1 VSTVHPV
8 VTTFTNGLQLI
19 VQPETI
25 SDTVNVYGRVR
36 NYAGLET
43 PEGQEGVDQAL
54 EGLFSFGTESLDRVA
69 FQKALDDIGANESA
83 GTSFEVDV
91 LTKYLDRGT
100 QLLADNLLHPALPEE
115 AFKTVRKQVADSVAG
130 SLESPDYL
138 SQRALLAALFPK
150 GDPVLRQAT
159 TNSVSALTLDNVR
172 AYHQHVFR
180 PDLTT
185 IVVIGNVTPE
195 QAKSVIGKWFGD
207 WTATGPKP
215 ETVPPPV
222 SNNVAS
228 VIVVPDKSRVQ
239 DKAVLAET
247 LGLNR
252 YDPDYYS
259 LQLGNMVLGG
269 AFYATRLYRD
279 LRKDSGLVYSVGSSF
294 NVGKTRGLY
303 EVEFGCD
310 PPNVSKAR
318 AIIERNLKD
327 MQTKPVTADELQQAK
342 AQWLREIPLSE
353 SSVSSIASTL
363 LSLATRDLPLD
374 EPTRGAQRC
383 SILTA
388 EEVQA
393 AFAKWLHPVD
403 LVQSVQGPEPK

>member
-1 VSTVHPV
+1 
-8 VTTFTNGLQLI
+8 
-19 VQPETI
+19 
-25 SDTVNVYGRVR
+25 
-36 NYAGLET
+36 
-43 PEGQEGVDQAL
+43 
-54 EGLFSFGTESLDRVA
+54 
-69 FQKALDDIGANESA
+69 
-83 GTSFEVDV
+83 
-91 LTKYLDRGT
+91 
-100 QLLADNLLHPALPEE
+100 
-115 AFKTVRKQVADSVAG
+115 
-130 SLESPDYL
+130 
-138 SQRALLAALFPK
+138 
-150 GDPVLRQAT
+150 
-159 TNSVSALTLDNVR
+159 VSALTLDNVR

-195 QAKSVIGKWFGD
+195 QAKSVIGKWFGG

-252 YDPDYYS
+252 YDPDYYP
-259 LQLGNMVLGG
+259 LQLGNLVLGG
-269 AFYATRLYRD
+269 SFYATRLYRD

>member
-1 VSTVHPV
+1 

-25 SDTVNVYGRVR
+25 SDTVNVYGKVR
-36 NYAGLET
+36 NYAGLEM
-43 PEGQEGVDQAL
+43 PEGQEGVDRVL
-54 EGLFSFGTESLDRVA
+54 ENLFSYGTESLDRVA

-83 GTSFEVDV
+83 GTGFEVDV
-91 LTKYLDRGT
+91 LTKYFDRGV
-100 QLLADNLLHPALPEE
+100 QLVADNLLHPALPEE
-115 AFKTVRKQVADSVAG
+115 DFKTVRKQVADSVAG

-138 SQRALLAALFPK
+138 SQRALLGALFPK

-159 TNSVSALTLDNVR
+159 TSTVSALTLDNVR
-172 AYHQHVFR
+172 AYHEHVFR

-185 IVVIGNVTPE
+185 IVVIGNVTPD
-195 QAKSVIGKWFGD
+195 QAKAVIGKWFGD

-252 YDPDYYS
+252 YDPDYYP
-259 LQLGNMVLGG
+259 LQLGNLVLGG

-279 LRKDSGLVYSVGSSF
+279 LRKDSGLVYSVQSGF
-294 NVGKTRGLY
+294 EVGKTRALY

-318 AIIERNLKD
+318 AIIERNLND

-353 SSVSSIASTL
+353 SSVGNIASTL

-374 EPTRGAQRC
+374 EQTRAAQRC
-383 SILTA
+383 STMTA

-393 AFAKWLHPVD
+393 AFAKWLHTAD
-403 LVQSVQGPEPK
+403 LVQAVQGPEPK

>member
-1 VSTVHPV
+1 M
-8 VTTFTNGLQLI
+8 
-19 VQPETI
+19 
-25 SDTVNVYGRVR
+25 
-36 NYAGLET
+36 
-43 PEGQEGVDQAL
+43 
-54 EGLFSFGTESLDRVA
+54 
-69 FQKALDDIGANESA
+69 
-83 GTSFEVDV
+83 
-91 LTKYLDRGT
+91 
-100 QLLADNLLHPALPEE
+100 
-115 AFKTVRKQVADSVAG
+115 
-130 SLESPDYL
+130 
-138 SQRALLAALFPK
+138 
-150 GDPVLRQAT
+150 
-159 TNSVSALTLDNVR
+159 
-172 AYHQHVFR
+172 
-180 PDLTT
+180 
-185 IVVIGNVTPE
+185 VIGNVTPE

-327 MQTKPVTADELQQAK
+327 MQTKPVTA
-342 AQWLREIPLSE
+342 
-353 SSVSSIASTL
+353 SSIASTL